1 MLCSRRAAA
10 KAASVAI
17 AFVFASASTLTLSL
31 SVASAE
37 VGSVAVQA
45 AVVSAT
51 SAAIAILTDSQFEA
65 CPTAFRQI
73 EKRQGLLSAQALEAA
88 PVPPL
93 AVLVPARVV
102 FGQATVAQLLQ
113 GLARHEW
120 NRKQPLQSDHPRPAR
135 SHR

>member
-1 MLCSRRAAA
+1 MPCSRRAAA

-17 AFVFASASTLTLSL
+17 AFVFASALTLTL

-37 VGSVAVQA
+37 AGSVAVQA

-51 SAAIAILTDSQFEA
+51 SAVIAIPIESQFEV

-88 PVPPL
+88 PLPPL
-93 AVLVPARVV
+93 AVLVPVRVV
-102 FGQATVAQLLQ
+102 FDQATVAQLLQ

-120 NRKQPLQSDHPRPAR
+120 NRKQPRQSDRPRPVR